1 VRYLWAVVALLLAFI
16 AHGFLAQNLDEV
28 SLVYHGFRLPSM
40 PVSLVVILAFAAGF
54 MLALLL
60 GFFSNLSE
68 KVRLRRAEREA
79 RRLAGELAR
88 RETSRS
94 P

>member
-1 VRYLWAVVALLLAFI
+1 MRYLWAAVVLLLAFI

-28 SLVYHGFRLPSM
+28 TLVYHGFRLPSM
-40 PVSLVVILAFAAGF
+40 PVSLVVLLAFSAGF
-54 MLALLL
+54 LLALLL
-60 GFFSNLSE
+60 GLFSNLAE

-88 RETSRS
+88 RETTRS
-94 P
+94 S